1 MLYEFFGYLDR
12 LDIPGAGVFSY
23 VSFRALTSLILSLII
38 SLIAGEFFIKYMR
51 RKNHIEEARDAAIDP
66 YGVQKKGVPSMG
78 GVVIIMAVLVPALLM
93 GRLDNVYMILLIA
106 TIAFFGLI
114 GFLDDKIKLGGNKDG
129 LAPRWKMLAQ
139 LAFGVCVG
147 LTLWLSPDAVVRENV
162 EREIGDKVEVYHKSQ
177 ARKSTVTTVPFF
189 KNNNIDYYEVFDFV
203 KDGKTKRACGWIL
216 FVLVTTFVIAAV
228 SNGANLNDGMDG
240 MCAGNSAIIGITLG
254 ILAYVSGH
262 IQFASYLNVMYI
274 PGSEELVVFLAAF
287 IGALIGFLWW
297 NGFPAQ
303 VFMGDT
309 GSLTIGGIIGVSAV
323 IIHKELLLPILCGIF
338 LMESVSVILQT
349 QVYRFSKKKGTHL
362 RVWKRTPIHDHY
374 RTSMEQVL
382 RNDPTCKVIFK
393 GKGDLQHESKIVLR
407 FCIITLILA
416 ALTILTLK
424 IR

>member
-1 MLYEFFGYLDR
+1 MLYDLFGYLDG
-12 LDIPGAGVFSY
+12 LDIPGAGMFSY
-23 VSFRALTSLILSLII
+23 VSFRALTSLILSLVI
-38 SLIAGEFFIKYMR
+38 SMVTGEFFIKYMR
-51 RKNHIEEARDAAIDP
+51 KKKHIEEARDAAIDP

-78 GVVIIMAVLVPALLM
+78 GVVILAAVLVPALLM
-93 GRLDNVYMILLIA
+93 GRLDNVYMVLLIA
-106 TIAFFGLI
+106 TIAFFGFI

-129 LAPRWKMLAQ
+129 LAPRWKMCSQ
-139 LAFGVCVG
+139 FIFGICVG

-162 EREIGDKVEVYHKSQ
+162 ERELGDKVEVFHKSQ

-262 IQFASYLNVMYI
+262 IQMASYLNVMYI
-274 PGSEELVVFLAAF
+274 PGSEEIVVFLCAF
-287 IGALIGFLWW
+287 VGALVGFLWY
-297 NGFPAQ
+297 NAYPAK

-309 GSLTIGGIIGVSAV
+309 GSLAIGGVIAVTAV
-323 IIHKELLLPILCGIF
+323 IIHKELLLPFLCGIF
-338 LMESVSVILQT
+338 LMESLSVMLQ
-349 QVYRFSKKKGTHL
+349 VAYAKRGNAKGKKW
-362 RVWKRTPIHDHY
+362 RVFKRAPFHDHY
-374 RTSMEQVL
+374 RHKMEDGVKYLIKRPHGLLFESMITT
-382 RNDPTCKVIFK
+382 RFW
-393 GKGDLQHESKIVLR
+393 IVTILLAA
-407 FCIITLILA
+407 ITLI
-416 ALTILTLK
+416 TLK

>member
-1 MLYEFFGYLDR
+1 MLYDLFGYLDG
-12 LDIPGAGVFSY
+12 LDIPGAGMFSY
-23 VSFRALTSLILSLII
+23 VSFRALTSLILSLVI
-38 SLIAGEFFIKYMR
+38 SMVAGEFFIKYMR
-51 RKNHIEEARDAAIDP
+51 KKKHIEEARDAAIDP

-78 GVVIIMAVLVPALLM
+78 GVVILAAVLVPALLM
-93 GRLDNVYMILLIA
+93 GRLDNVYMVLLIA
-106 TIAFFGLI
+106 TIAFFGFI

-129 LAPRWKMLAQ
+129 LAPRWKMCSQ
-139 LAFGVCVG
+139 FIFGICVG

-162 EREIGDKVEVYHKSQ
+162 ERELGDKVEVFHKSQ

-262 IQFASYLNVMYI
+262 IQMASYLNVMYI
-274 PGSEELVVFLAAF
+274 PGSEEIVVFLCAF
-287 IGALIGFLWW
+287 VGALVGFLWY
-297 NGFPAQ
+297 NAYPAK

-309 GSLTIGGIIGVSAV
+309 GSLAIGGVIAVTAV

-338 LMESVSVILQT
+338 LMESLSVMLQ
-349 QVYRFSKKKGTHL
+349 VAYARRGNAKGKKW
-362 RVWKRTPIHDHY
+362 RVFKRAPFHDHY
-374 RTSMEQVL
+374 RHKMEDGVKYLIKRPHGLLFESMITT
-382 RNDPTCKVIFK
+382 RFW
-393 GKGDLQHESKIVLR
+393 IVTILLAA
-407 FCIITLILA
+407 ITLI
-416 ALTILTLK
+416 TLK

>member
-1 MLYEFFGYLDR
+1 MLYDLFGYLDG
-12 LDIPGAGVFSY
+12 LDISGAGMFSY
-23 VSFRALTSLILSLII
+23 VSFRALTSLILSLVI
-38 SLIAGEFFIKYMR
+38 SMVAGEFFIKYMR
-51 RKNHIEEARDAAIDP
+51 KKKHIEEARDAAIDP

-78 GVVIIMAVLVPALLM
+78 GVVILAAVLVPALLM
-93 GRLDNVYMILLIA
+93 GRLDNVYMVLLIA
-106 TIAFFGLI
+106 TIAFFGFI

-129 LAPRWKMLAQ
+129 LAPRWKMCSQ
-139 LAFGVCVG
+139 FIFGICVG

-162 EREIGDKVEVYHKSQ
+162 ERELGDKVEVFHKSQ

-203 KDGKTKRACGWIL
+203 KDGKMKRACGWIL

-262 IQFASYLNVMYI
+262 IQMASYLNVMYI
-274 PGSEELVVFLAAF
+274 PGSEEIVVFLCAF
-287 IGALIGFLWW
+287 VGALVGFLWY
-297 NGFPAQ
+297 NAYPAK

-309 GSLTIGGIIGVSAV
+309 GSLAIGGVIAVTAV

-338 LMESVSVILQT
+338 LMESLSVMLQ
-349 QVYRFSKKKGTHL
+349 VAYAKRGNAKGKKW
-362 RVWKRTPIHDHY
+362 RVFKRAPFHDHY
-374 RTSMEQVL
+374 RHKMEDGVKYLIKRPHGLLFESMITT
-382 RNDPTCKVIFK
+382 RFW
-393 GKGDLQHESKIVLR
+393 IVTILLAA
-407 FCIITLILA
+407 ITLI
-416 ALTILTLK
+416 TLK

>member
-1 MLYEFFGYLDR
+1 MLYDLFGYLDG
-12 LDIPGAGVFSY
+12 LDIPGAGMFSY
-23 VSFRALTSLILSLII
+23 VSFRALTSLILSLVI
-38 SLIAGEFFIKYMR
+38 SMVAGEFFIKYMR
-51 RKNHIEEARDAAIDP
+51 KKKHIEEARDAAIDP

-78 GVVIIMAVLVPALLM
+78 GVVILAAVLVPALLM
-93 GRLDNVYMILLIA
+93 GRLDNVYMVLLIA
-106 TIAFFGLI
+106 TIAFFGFI
-114 GFLDDKIKLGGNKDG
+114 GFLDDKIKLGGDKDG
-129 LAPRWKMLAQ
+129 LAPRWKMCSQ
-139 LAFGVCVG
+139 FIFGICVG

-162 EREIGDKVEVYHKSQ
+162 ERELGDKVEVFHKSQ

-262 IQFASYLNVMYI
+262 IQMASYLNVMYI
-274 PGSEELVVFLAAF
+274 PGSEEIVVFLCAF
-287 IGALIGFLWW
+287 VGALVGFLWY
-297 NGFPAQ
+297 NAYPAK

-309 GSLTIGGIIGVSAV
+309 GSLAIGGVIAVTAV

-338 LMESVSVILQT
+338 LMESLSVMLQ
-349 QVYRFSKKKGTHL
+349 VAYAKRGNARGKKW
-362 RVWKRTPIHDHY
+362 RVFKRAPFHDHY
-374 RTSMEQVL
+374 RHKMEDGVKYLIKRPHGLLFESMITT
-382 RNDPTCKVIFK
+382 RFW
-393 GKGDLQHESKIVLR
+393 IVTILLAA
-407 FCIITLILA
+407 ITLI
-416 ALTILTLK
+416 TLK

>member
-1 MLYEFFGYLDR
+1 MLYELFGYLDS
-12 LDIPGAGVFSY
+12 LDIPGAGMFSY
-23 VSFRALTSLILSLII
+23 VSFRALTSLIMSLVI

-78 GVVIIMAVLVPALLM
+78 GVVILAAVLVPALLM
-93 GRLDNVYMILLIA
+93 GRLDNVYMVLLIA
-106 TIAFFGLI
+106 TIAFFGVI

-177 ARKSTVTTVPFF
+177 ARKSTVTTLPFF

-240 MCAGNSAIIGITLG
+240 MCAGNSAIIGVTLG

-262 IQFASYLNVMYI
+262 IQIASYLNVMYI
-274 PGSEELVVFLAAF
+274 PGSEEIVVFLCAF
-287 IGALIGFLWW
+287 VGALVGFLWY
-297 NGFPAQ
+297 NAYPAK

-309 GSLTIGGIIGVSAV
+309 GSLAIGGVIAVTAV

-338 LMESVSVILQT
+338 LMESVSVMLQ
-349 QVYRFSKKKGTHL
+349 VAYAKKGNARGQKW
-362 RVWKRTPIHDHY
+362 RVFKRAPFHDHY
-374 RTSMEQVL
+374 RHKMEDGVKYLIKRPHGLLFESMITT
-382 RNDPTCKVIFK
+382 RFW
-393 GKGDLQHESKIVLR
+393 IVTILLAA
-407 FCIITLILA
+407 ITLI
-416 ALTILTLK
+416 TLK